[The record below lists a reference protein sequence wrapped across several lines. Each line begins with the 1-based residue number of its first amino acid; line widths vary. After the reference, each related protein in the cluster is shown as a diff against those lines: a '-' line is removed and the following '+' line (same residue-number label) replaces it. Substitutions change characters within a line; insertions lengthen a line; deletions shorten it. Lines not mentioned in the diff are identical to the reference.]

1 MSLLLAV
8 LLAVASG
15 LALADCKTRLPVE
28 GVVSLPGCD
37 PSREACLPAHEA
49 VYAYQGRGARDD
61 DAVSINAHASPW
73 RIYDGDYR
81 ILTIEEVAALL
92 RPALTKGAKRVILN
106 TSWSAVR
113 PEPNVPSLAERLSRT
128 LKGVSVRGADGFL
141 WVSADGTRRT
151 TRQAMTIRQSG
162 PYWIAKGAEVM
173 VSAVAGWPL
182 DRVDQYIA
190 KRDGPLVMRAGAAAD
205 IFSMCPDRALELFE
219 IAAQM
224 GEPIAAYNAALMHL
238 DNGSADRTRA
248 AKALLSQAT
257 KSGDQKAA
265 ERLRALESSQR
276 PQ

>member
-1 MSLLLAV
+1 
-8 LLAVASG
+8 
-15 LALADCKTRLPVE
+15 
-28 GVVSLPGCD
+28 
-37 PSREACLPAHEA
+37 
-49 VYAYQGRGARDD
+49 
-61 DAVSINAHASPW
+61 
-73 RIYDGDYR
+73 
-81 ILTIEEVAALL
+81 
-92 RPALTKGAKRVILN
+92 
-106 TSWSAVR
+106 
-113 PEPNVPSLAERLSRT
+113 
-128 LKGVSVRGADGFL
+128 
-141 WVSADGTRRT
+141 
-151 TRQAMTIRQSG
+151 
-162 PYWIAKGAEVM
+162 M